1 MNLENVKLSQL
12 RVLVAVA
19 ECGNFGEAGLQLS
32 VSQSAVSHAIASL
45 EEELGVVLFSRG
57 RRGAILTP
65 IGEQIVGHAQE
76 VLRLVEVIG
85 KEASLSKG
93 LQGGH
98 VRIVSFRSAAT
109 HLLPSV
115 IAQFRQRF
123 PKINVTLM
131 EGRGDDQVE
140 QCLREGRAEVGVI
153 CLPPT
158 ESFQTWELMR
168 DEYVVLLPPD
178 AYVPNGQLTWE
189 QLATYPLIMPP
200 QTDYCSLIIRAHLT
214 RMGQPVNA
222 AYEIQEDST
231 IVSMVMQGLGA
242 TIMARLAAEPLPP
255 EAKIYHLPV
264 RLERVI
270 RAAVL
275 TDALH
280 SPAVYAFLD
289 TLKQVSQSNYA
300 TWMKKVTINPAIV
313 EREPA

>member
-300 TWMKKVTINPAIV
+300 AWMKKVTINPAIV